1 MEEETREFLRE
12 RSDRIRLLHENQAKE
27 LERFDD
33 ESIRL
38 GFRYNTHGFYHIYH
52 FFLIIC
58 FPFSALAI
66 AEPPR
71 ESYGD
76 DDSDSLTG
84 SMLSLNRP
92 GNNYYF

>member
-1 MEEETREFLRE
+1 MTSQL
-12 RSDRIRLLHENQAKE
+12 DLV
-27 LERFDD
+27 
-33 ESIRL
+33 L
-38 GFRYNTHGFYHIYH
+38 GIIPTVFIIFII